1 MGKNIQMTLAG
12 ACALFLSAC
21 ATNTAQDREVD
32 TTKPTGQKDQV
43 MAVAVMSPTKDSE
56 VKGQVTFLEETQG
69 VRVTANLTG
78 LSPGKHGFHIHE
90 KGDCSAPDGSSAGGH
105 WNPTGMKHGGPTSGE
120 HHIGD
125 LGNIT
130 ANDEGVARFERVFPF
145 LTFKGANSFLGKA
158 VIVHQKAD
166 DLESQPTGDAGGRLA
181 CGVIEKVTK

>member
-1 MGKNIQMTLAG
+1 MGNRMNSMLAG
-12 ACALFLSAC
+12 VCACFLTAC
-21 ATNTAQDREVD
+21 ATNNAQDDVITR
-32 TTKPTGQKDQV
+32 KPTGQKGKT
-43 MAVAVMSPTKDSE
+43 MAVAVLSPTQGND

-69 VRVTANLTG
+69 VRVTANITG
-78 LSPGKHGFHIHE
+78 LTPGKHGFHIHE
-90 KGDCSAPDGSSAGGH
+90 KGDCSSTDGSSAGGH

-145 LTFKGANSFLGKA
+145 LSFTGANTFLGKA

-181 CGVIEKVTK
+181 CGVIGKVSK